1 MGRLTSTCGFSK
13 GAEHD
18 LCDKVSDDWA
28 GDGNCVAFVD
38 FADRE
43 DIADGVQDCETY
55 CKQGRAICVRAANA
69 TNDKCKPPDVECSEE
84 RNYQEYRICACQQD
98 TSPTPTPSPTPQPT
112 PRPTTTTTVT
122 TTMDPCQDCPEL
134 EKSGKCDD
142 RDKQTR
148 EKYGKIC
155 DHCRRFCTGG
165 VLPP

>member
-69 TNDKCKPPDVECSEE
+69 TNDKCEPQDVECSEE

-112 PRPTTTTTVT
+112 PRPTPQHAPRPTPKPTPR
-122 TTMDPCQDCPEL
+122 DPCKDHDDGCPKLVQSKE
-134 EKSGKCDD
+134 ECDD
-142 RDKQTR
+142 KRIRDTC
-148 EKYGKIC
+148 GASC
-155 DHCRRFCTGG
+155 G
-165 VLPP
+165 VCE